1 MTPYSLIEQAV
12 QANTLLNHPFYL
24 RWSKGEL
31 TMNELKVYAK
41 EYFALAAAIPGIVQ
55 MILDHLPAGQAH
67 MKSFIEG
74 NMAEEQEHAELWRR
88 FTYSLGV
95 TKEELDSYEPSV
107 TTKGAI
113 QSLLDAAAKSFEDGV
128 ITMYAFECELAKIA
142 QTKKEGLIAFYNLTS
157 HDAHVYFD
165 EHIKEEE
172 HLKVWRQIPVSSD
185 NISAKASVSID
196 AQHKVLDAV
205 CDACGISMVC

>member
-1 MTPYSLIEQAV
+1 MTPYSLIEQTV
-12 QANTLLNHPFYL
+12 QSKTLLNHPFYL

-31 TMNELKVYAK
+31 TMDELKIYAL
-41 EYFALAAAIPGIVQ
+41 EYFSLAAAIPNIVQ
-55 MILDHLPAGQAH
+55 EILDRLPADQNH
-67 MKSFIEG
+67 MTAFIEE
-74 NMAEEQEHAELWRR
+74 NMKEEQEHAELWKR
-88 FTYSLGV
+88 FAYSLGV
-95 TKEELDSYEPSV
+95 TEAELDAYVPS
-107 TTKGAI
+107 TKTQAAI

-128 ITMYAFECELAKIA
+128 ITMYAFECELSKIA
-142 QTKKEGLIAFYNLTS
+142 QTKKEGLLAFYNLTS

>member
-1 MTPYSLIEQAV
+1 MSPYSLIEQTV
-12 QANTLLNHPFYL
+12 QAKSLLNHPFYL

-31 TMNELKVYAK
+31 TLEELKIYAL
-41 EYFALAAAIPGIVQ
+41 EYFSLAAAIPSIVQ
-55 MILDHLPAGQAH
+55 EILDRIPADQGH
-67 MKSFIEG
+67 MTAFIEE
-74 NMAEEQEHAELWRR
+74 NMKEEQEHAELWRR
-88 FTYSLGV
+88 FARSLGV
-95 TKEELDSYEPSV
+95 TDTELDAYVPSAK
-107 TTKGAI
+107 TQEAI

-142 QTKKEGLIAFYNLTS
+142 QTKKEGLTKFYNLMS
-157 HDAHVYFD
+157 EDAHIYFD
-165 EHIKEEE
+165 EHMKEEE
-172 HLKVWRQIPVSSD
+172 HLKVWRQIPVSSN